1 MARVQLRLVALGVVC
16 AVVAVACGGGGA
28 DSVFD
33 VRVSTTLAGQ
43 VVTTA
48 SAQGSP
54 DTTGTTIV
62 GETTVAPPVTSV
74 DGQVLSP
81 TTIPRATTTTEL
93 DASISRRHTE
103 AKALAADVVTKLL
116 TYSAEMDHEAVVAQ
130 VVGGSFRISNLVEET
145 PNLYLDGAS
154 SVGEVLFGQ
163 LGGMRPTSTSVMVV
177 ATQVADVGGSTEVF
191 TRTIDVR
198 LMYRAG
204 AWRFD
209 FVFDDGGSPIERP
222 ASLFPE
228 AVDVVGDDRILMS
241 DSARWDIY
249 RGLISPTLLSLMSE
263 ISARTPFE
271 VTVLSSGHPF
281 FVFATNRQSLHT
293 RGRAVDIFSVGGVP
307 VGADHDTDS
316 DIYALVQWIY
326 DHPNV
331 RSVGSPWDLDGPGG
345 RSFTDEVHLDHI
357 HIGLLDEVDNA
368 P

>member
-1 MARVQLRLVALGVVC
+1 MAREQMRWVALGAAC
-16 AVVAVACGGGGA
+16 AVLAVACGGGGT
-28 DSVFD
+28 DSGFD
-33 VRVSTTLAGQ
+33 VRISTTVPGQ
-43 VVTTA
+43 GVTT
-48 SAQGSP
+48 SALPGSS
-54 DTTGTTIV
+54 DATGTTIV
-62 GETTVAPPVTSV
+62 GDTTTVPPVTSV

-93 DASISRRHTE
+93 DASISQRHTE

-116 TYSAEMDHEAVVAQ
+116 TYSPEMDHEAVVAQ
-130 VVGGSFRISNLVEET
+130 VVGGSFRISKLIEET
-145 PNLYLDGAS
+145 PSLYLEGAS
-154 SVGEVLFGQ
+154 STGEVLFGQ

-177 ATQVADVGGSTEVF
+177 ATQVAEFGGLTEVY
-191 TRTIDVR
+191 TRTVDVR
-198 LMYRAG
+198 LLYRSG

-209 FVFDDGGSPIERP
+209 FVFDDGGSPVERP
-222 ASLFPE
+222 SSLFPE
-228 AVDVVGDDRILMS
+228 AADVVDDDRILMA

-249 RGLISPTLLSLMSE
+249 RGSISPTLLSLMSE

-281 FVFATNRQSLHT
+281 FVYATNRQSLHT

-307 VGADHDTDS
+307 VSADHDTNS
-316 DIYALVQWIY
+316 DIYALVEWIY